1 MLVKVSF
8 RIFLFSREYL
18 SSFGNTEKIQSY
30 EGKTRI
36 ERGFVNG

>member
-18 SSFGNTEKIQSY
+18 SSFGNTEKSNLMK
-30 EGKTRI
+30 GKQ
-36 ERGFVNG
+36 G